1 MRSPSVEVAQ
11 WRPKWQDAA
20 AIGVQAHATRAGDS
34 RAARARHDPRCR
46 AGATAA
52 EGVRQ
57 GLLDQRW
64 GSKLGQMVLRSEITE
79 TMMQAGE
86 RWAELTRQ
94 YQRLFPG
101 LPRATTALL
110 ERAIGRKLEID
121 PDDERAVRRAVSI
134 ERAYVRAA
142 AAIST
147 LHRAPAVFRSLMRL
161 CVLDELL
168 GDFQARLD
176 AISGLRV
183 LELHFCLTRE

>member
-1 MRSPSVEVAQ
+1 MEAQVAGRRGRRRSGGERYASGRLKQPHERDTTRDVVLAQ
-11 WRPKWQDAA
+11 R
-20 AIGVQAHATRAGDS
+20 
-34 RAARARHDPRCR
+34 
-46 AGATAA
+46 AA

-86 RWAELTRQ
+86 RWAEMTRQ